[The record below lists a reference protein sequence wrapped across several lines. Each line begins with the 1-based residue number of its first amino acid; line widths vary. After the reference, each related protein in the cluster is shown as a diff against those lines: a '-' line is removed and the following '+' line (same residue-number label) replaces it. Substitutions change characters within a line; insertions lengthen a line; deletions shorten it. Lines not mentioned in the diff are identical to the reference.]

1 MPRGE
6 QDRSKRLDII
16 RDMIVRASTAK
27 APGEVARIWATQYWK
42 VRPVDVMVTAS
53 RRGCEPDEYR
63 ITGVR
68 HLRDMISGEV
78 ARQIPDVPRPY
89 TDLPIHRGGLVGS
102 LVAEPVPRL
111 LSGLD
116 ADDDPVLGTALAG
129 MRSVIAVPIYD
140 QGQALNWTLQFRAEP
155 DGFDPAELEAAFL
168 IANLVGH
175 NHRRMVLSHEV
186 QQLNAAL
193 REQFEQVARVQK
205 ALLPREIPSIPGLA
219 IATSYLTS
227 EQAGGDYYD
236 FFALPD
242 GRWGILIADVSGH
255 GAAAATIMA
264 MLHGILHAYAGPA
277 TNPGEVMAYANARL
291 MAAGIEGTFV
301 TAFFGIYDPPTATLT
316 YARCGH
322 NPPILKDGTTG
333 EVRFLSGR
341 GGLPLGVLEPYEVE
355 NDSVRLRPQ
364 DTIVLY
370 TDGITEAF
378 NASREMFGPERL
390 DAALTACSGA
400 PDCVMDSV
408 HAALFKHTG
417 SLARKDDQTLV
428 ALRYVG
434 GQ

>member
-1 MPRGE
+1 MTRGE

-16 RDMIVRASTAK
+16 RDMIVRASTARV
-27 APGEVARIWATQYWK
+27 PGEVARIWATQYWK
-42 VRPVDVMVTAS
+42 VRPVDVMVTVS
-53 RRGCEPDEYR
+53 RRGCGPEEYR
-63 ITGVR
+63 ITGIR
-68 HLRDMISGEV
+68 HLRDMMSGEV
-78 ARQIPDVPRPY
+78 ASAIPDVPRPFA
-89 TDLPIHRGGLVGS
+89 DLPIHRGGLVGT
-102 LVAEPVPRL
+102 LVAEPIPRL
-111 LSGLD
+111 LTDLE
-116 ADDDPVLGTALAG
+116 ANEDPVLGGAVAG
-129 MRSVIAVPIYD
+129 LRSVLAIPIYD
-140 QGQALNWTLQFRAEP
+140 QGEALNWTLQFRKEP
-155 DGFDPAELEAAFL
+155 DGFQQADLESSFL

-193 REQFEQVARVQK
+193 REQFEQVARVQRS
-205 ALLPREIPSIPGLA
+205 LLPRELPSIPGLS

-236 FFALPD
+236 FFPFPD

-277 TNPGEVMAYANARL
+277 TTPGEVMSYANSRL
-291 MAAGIEGTFV
+291 VSAGIEGTFV
-301 TAFFGIYDPPTATLT
+301 TAFFGIYDPRLATLT

-322 NPPILKDGTTG
+322 NPPIHKDGSTG
-333 EVRFLSGR
+333 EVRFLDGR
-341 GGLPLGVLEPYEVE
+341 GSLPLGVLEPFEAV
-355 NDSVRLRPQ
+355 NDVVSLRPL

-378 NASREMFGPERL
+378 DAGREMFGPERL
-390 DAALTACSGA
+390 DAALTVCSGA

-417 SLARKDDQTLV
+417 SLARNDDQTLV
-428 ALRYVG
+428 ALRFVG
-434 GQ
+434 AM